1 MKELFAAVTKQA
13 VAEALN
19 DRDEEDSEMKKKLA
33 ASQKEARM
41 WKKKVEE
48 ADALLQPIF
57 NSKRK

>member
-19 DRDEEDSEMKKKLA
+19 DRDEENSEIKKQLA

-41 WKKKVEE
+41 YKKKFEE